1 MNRTT
6 LSLIAGAT
14 ALAAV
19 TGFAALSAPDTP
31 GAEST
36 VKAAAQLP
44 VERTSLLCP
53 APSMSDIAETS
64 YTSFTPVTK
73 GTGSGGK
80 AELRAAAQESA
91 DGSGAGGDK
100 GKDDGQSGERK
111 TGKSMPTSKEPGKPV
126 TGDSSGA
133 ESPALV
139 GTADGRFAPGWT
151 VQQTTEVAA
160 GTGRGLQGVNCTAPD
175 TSFWFAGASTAADR
189 TDYVHLTN
197 PDDSAAVV
205 DIELYGKDGA
215 LQSTVGEGI
224 TVQPHSSEP
233 VLLSTLTDEEQ
244 TNLTVHVNVRSGR
257 VGAAVQALDDKL
269 GGDWLAA
276 STDPSGSLVLPGIPK
291 DATSVRLVAFTP
303 GDADADLKLRLASPS
318 GLITPAGNETVH
330 VKGGMTTAVDLG
342 DVTRGEA
349 GSLVLTPTDRS
360 VPVVAALR
368 VVRGKGDKQETAF
381 IPATRPVGTR
391 ATSADNSAKGSTLS
405 LIAPDRA
412 ATVEVTASA
421 GSEGG
426 TPVSETYAIKAGTT
440 QDIEPPVPGGLNGRY
455 ALPVEPQAGGPV
467 YGARTLTATE
477 GGVPGFTVQPRP
489 DDRGTVAVPE
499 AGCGHLEGADATFVT
514 PACEPLKAQ
523 LRIRPV
529 DPVVR
534 GVDHARCGG
543 QSIAPTARRAAA
555 RPPGRRQQFRR
566 RPRQDD
572 LPAEPHHRL
581 RGRRPRGPRG
591 RLAAQGTAVEPRP
604 AAGDVPDRGRS
615 EHTRPGLDAAVT

>member
-19 TGFAALSAPDTP
+19 TGFAALSAPDAP
-31 GAEST
+31 GADTSA
-36 VKAAAQLP
+36 KAAAQLP

-53 APSMSDIAETS
+53 SPSMSDLAETS

-73 GTGSGGK
+73 GTEGGGK
-80 AELRAAAQESA
+80 AELQAAAAESA
-91 DGSGAGGDK
+91 DGSGAGGDQ
-100 GKDDGQSGERK
+100 GEKDDKKSGEQK
-111 TGKSMPTSKEPGKPV
+111 TEKPVLTPEEPGKPV

-133 ESPALV
+133 DTPALV

-151 VQQTTEVAA
+151 VQETTEVAA

-175 TSFWFAGASTAADR
+175 TSFWFPGASTAADR

-197 PDDSAAVV
+197 PDGSAAVV
-205 DIELYGKDGA
+205 DIELYGKDGT
-215 LQSTVGEGI
+215 LKSTVGEGI

-233 VLLSTLTDEEQ
+233 VLLSTLTGEKQD
-244 TNLTVHVNVRSGR
+244 NVTVHVNVRSGR

-276 STDPSGSLVLPGIPK
+276 STDPSGSLVLPGLPK

-303 GDADADLKLRLASPS
+303 GDDDADLKVRLASPS
-318 GLITPAGNETVH
+318 GLITPAGHETVH

-349 GSLVLTPTDRS
+349 GSLVLTPTDGA

-368 VVRGKGDKQETAF
+368 VVRGEGDKQETAF
-381 IPATRPVGTR
+381 IPAARPVGTR

-405 LIAPDRA
+405 LTAPAGA

-426 TPVSETYAIKAGTT
+426 APVSKTYTIKAGTT
-440 QDIEPPVPGGLNGRY
+440 QDIEPPVPSGLKGTY
-455 ALPVEPQAGGPV
+455 ALTVEPKSGGPV
-467 YGARTLTATE
+467 YGARTLSASE
-477 GGVPGFTVQPRP
+477 GGVPGFTVQTLP

-499 AGCGHLEGADATFVT
+499 ADE
-514 PACEPLKAQ
+514 
-523 LRIRPV
+523 
-529 DPVVR
+529 
-534 GVDHARCGG
+534 
-543 QSIAPTARRAAA
+543 
-555 RPPGRRQQFRR
+555 
-566 RPRQDD
+566 D
-572 LPAEPHHRL
+572 LSVL
-581 RGRRPRGPRG
+581 
-591 RLAAQGTAVEPRP
+591 QK
-604 AAGDVPDRGRS
+604 
-615 EHTRPGLDAAVT
+615 